1 MKRQLVSVALVL
13 AMIVACMG
21 GLLPTTAAAYSETVY
36 QAEEAVLGGAAID
49 TDHTGFTGTGFVD
62 QFDALGK
69 YVDFSISVP
78 SSGDYSLVFRYANAG
93 GYYASAKVYFDG
105 EYEAL
110 GVFPSLSDWNTWSTA
125 EVGKYLTAGTH
136 AVRIAYNNH
145 AINLDC
151 LQVEEKHES
160 ARSLYLSNAKD
171 FMAIWQAAQLCSED
185 TATRPPRISELRLS
199 SNWSVN
205 QLNDYTGFFR
215 DETSGHN
222 YSSGEKFESEGFF
235 DENGIL
241 RTNYLT
247 YDGSDPSGL
256 EISRDYTALPNMS
269 AIVTRYTVKNAS
281 GSTKTLKIL
290 DMLNPSNIGNGDISA
305 SYDASKRA
313 IIFNRSSASQPYIAL
328 GSFDVPE
335 AYQVANDSILD
346 SDQQNCSP
354 WASFNANGT
363 LKNNSSAS
371 AGNVSAG
378 MMKTLTVGSGQTAE
392 TYFYISFG
400 ATADDLSTTISA
412 LRAQNGAYWYA
423 YTSSFYSDWFASA
436 KDVPDFS
443 DPELALMYKR
453 NLVMIKNTLRPGTST
468 GDGAHVATTNPYDY
482 GYKVWTRDASVT
494 ALALDAAG
502 FTEEGERYWRWLAAR
517 QLTTGD
523 TAGSFNTCI
532 DMWTNARAEFI
543 EPEHDTIGWFLFG
556 VYRHCLETENN
567 QLRDALWTQLTAAAN
582 YVCNNID
589 EDGFG
594 PHDFSI
600 FEDMDNYGVY
610 TYTQAL
616 YVAGLEAMA
625 HMARDKGLATLADNY
640 SGAASTIKSA
650 INRDDTLS
658 DGLWYPKGG
667 YYVKDIRWDDSV
679 SRIKDGAGLILFV
692 TGVVDIASSRAQST
706 LNAFEEDLVSD
717 EYGMARYATDT
728 YYSKDSIYSPS
739 GDEAVELSPSWPQIS
754 NWNAV
759 CNVYLNNTQK
769 ASDIFNWN
777 LHRTCAGYMVTG
789 ECVSDVTEKPC
800 ISTASEPT
808 TAAAFILATLAW
820 NGDLD
825 LRIVPEISNAVCYR
839 ELTVHSGCEGDWA
852 QYQYVPYYLD
862 ERNDAV
868 SDNLSIKNVY
878 MANDTENLYIRID
891 NESGT
896 LPAFN
901 NSAELFQISAYFQNA
916 NGTAAA
922 LSESLHGTEL
932 NHSFSYAVS
941 RSSNANTINKYTAG
955 NAWGAAGTISS
966 AKVEWDPT
974 TGRIEL
980 QIPFISIGIT
990 EIGTDTW
997 LDTAISIG
1005 SSTADSDVFEIHY
1018 RLTGDQEAWLYGDF
1032 T

>member
-1 MKRQLVSVALVL
+1 MRRRFLSIGLILIILVT
-13 AMIVACMG
+13 CMG
-21 GLLPTTAAAYSETVY
+21 GLLSVSAVVYNKTVY
-36 QAEEAVLGGAAID
+36 QAENAALNGAAVD
-49 TDHTGFTGTGFVD
+49 TDHTGYTGTGFVD
-62 QFDALGK
+62 QFDSVGK
-69 YVDFSISVP
+69 YVDFTISIASD
-78 SSGDYSLVFRYANAG
+78 GDYSIIFRYSNAG

-105 EYEAL
+105 EYEAMA
-110 GVFPSLSDWNTWSTA
+110 VFPNLSNWDTWSTA
-125 EVGKYLTAGTH
+125 EVGNYFTAGTH
-136 AVRIAYNNH
+136 TVRIAYNNH

-151 LQVEEKHES
+151 IQVEEKHES

-185 TATRPPRISELRLS
+185 TAMRPPRISELRLS

-205 QLNDYTGFFR
+205 QINDYTGFFI
-215 DETSGHN
+215 DATSGSN
-222 YSSGEKFESEGFF
+222 YSNGEKFESEGYF

-241 RTNYLT
+241 RTNYLRF
-247 YDGSDPSGL
+247 DGNYPSGI
-256 EISRDYTALPNMS
+256 EISRDYAALPNMS
-269 AIVTRYTVKNAS
+269 AIVTRYTVKNTSS
-281 GSTKTLKIL
+281 GEKTVKIL
-290 DMLNPSNIGNGDISA
+290 DMLNPSNTGSGNISA
-305 SYDASKRA
+305 SYDTSKRA
-313 IIFNRSSASQPYIAL
+313 VVFDRSSASQPFIAL
-328 GSFDVPE
+328 GSFDAPE
-335 AYQVANDSILD
+335 AYQAANDAVLD
-346 SDQQNCSP
+346 ASQQNCSP
-354 WASFNANGT
+354 WASFHANGS

-371 AGNVSAG
+371 ASSVSAG
-378 MMKTLTVGSGQTAE
+378 MLKTLTVGSGQTAE
-392 TYFYISFG
+392 AYFYISFG
-400 ATADDLSTTISA
+400 ATADDLNATISA
-412 LRAQNGAYWYA
+412 IRAQNGADWYA
-423 YTSSFYSDWFASA
+423 YTSDYYADWFAGA
-436 KDVPDFS
+436 NDIPDFT

-453 NLVMIKNTLRPGTST
+453 NLIMIKNTLRPGTTTS
-468 GDGAHVATTNPYDY
+468 DGAHVATTNPYDY

-502 FTEEGERYWRWLAAR
+502 FTEEGERYWRWLAER

-556 VYRHCLETENN
+556 VYRHCIEVGNN
-567 QLRDALWTQLTAAAN
+567 QLRDALWSQLLAAAN
-582 YVCNNID
+582 YISNHID
-589 EDGFG
+589 DNGFG

-625 HMARDKGLATLADNY
+625 HMARDKGLDSLADNF

-667 YYVKDIRWDDSV
+667 YYVKDIRWDNTV

-692 TGVVDIASSRAQST
+692 TGVVDIESSRAQST
-706 LNAFEEDLVSD
+706 LSAFEEDLVSD
-717 EYGMARYATDT
+717 DFGMARYATDT

-759 CNVYLNNTQK
+759 CNVYLNNHQK
-769 ASDIFNWN
+769 AVDIFDWN

-808 TAAAFILATLAW
+808 TAAAFVLATLAW

-825 LRIVPEISNAVCYR
+825 LRIVPERSNAGCYR
-839 ELTVHSGCEGDWA
+839 ELTVHNGCEGDWA

-862 ERNDAV
+862 QRNDAV
-868 SDNLSIKNVY
+868 SSNLSIKNVY
-878 MANDTENLYIRID
+878 IANDADNLYIRVD

-896 LPAFN
+896 LPTFN
-901 NSAELFQISAYFQNA
+901 DGNELFQISAYFQDA
-916 NGTAAA
+916 NGVAAA
-922 LSESLHGTEL
+922 LSESMCNSEF
-932 NHSFSYAVS
+932 NHSFSYAIS
-941 RSSNANTINKYTAG
+941 RSSNSNAINKYTANTSWTSAG
-955 NAWGAAGTISS
+955 SESNAKI
-966 AKVEWDPT
+966 EWDPT
-974 TGRIEL
+974 TGRIEM
-980 QIPFISIGIT
+980 QIPLSALGVSAINS
-990 EIGTDTW
+990 DTW
-997 LDTAISIG
+997 LDTAITIG
-1005 SSTADSDVFEIHY
+1005 TSTSDSDTF
-1018 RLTGDQEAWLYGDF
+1018 F
-1032 T
+1032 